1 MVSTGAT
8 IVYLIGR
15 IDLLQ
20 KEISDH
26 YRRIDRFTRELGLLN
41 NLLQEL
47 RAYDPYDQQIP
58 VGLDPT
64 IKVRPRPTTPHPLFN
79 ESSLRKTETR

>member
-47 RAYDPYDQQIP
+47 RAYDPADYSIP

-64 IKVRPRPTTPHPLFN
+64 IKVRTRPLTPHP
-79 ESSLRKTETR
+79 SLNATS